1 MKYGTNQ
8 KGSLHSLMLPLYI
21 EEGTNSSVPVEKTSD
36 GEYIIRLSFK
46 LNVNYTGLKVLEY
59 NKSTE
64 LFEINEINL
73 EDIDVRND
81 ILSLKF
87 KNLTWFIIIRVEDYW
102 QP

>member
-1 MKYGTNQ
+1 
-8 KGSLHSLMLPLYI
+8 MLPLYI

-59 NKSTE
+59 NKSNE

-73 EDIDVRND
+73 EDIVVRND

-102 QP
+102 

>member
-1 MKYGTNQ
+1 
-8 KGSLHSLMLPLYI
+8 MLPLYI
-21 EEGTNSSVPVEKTSD
+21 EEDTNSSVPIEKTSD
-36 GEYIIRLSFK
+36 GEYMIRLTFK

-64 LFEINEINL
+64 LFDISEINL

-87 KNLTWFIIIRVEDYW
+87 KNLTGFIIIRVEDYW
-102 QP
+102 

>member
-1 MKYGTNQ
+1 
-8 KGSLHSLMLPLYI
+8 MLPLYI
-21 EEGTNSSVPVEKTSD
+21 KEGTNSSVPVEKTSD

-73 EDIDVRND
+73 ENIDVRND

-102 QP
+102 

>member
-1 MKYGTNQ
+1 
-8 KGSLHSLMLPLYI
+8 MLPLYI

-36 GEYIIRLSFK
+36 GEYIIRLSFQ

-64 LFEINEINL
+64 LFDINEINL

-102 QP
+102 

>member
-1 MKYGTNQ
+1 
-8 KGSLHSLMLPLYI
+8 MLPLYI
-21 EEGTNSSVPVEKTSD
+21 EEDTNSSVPVEKTSD

-64 LFEINEINL
+64 LFEISEINL

-87 KNLTWFIIIRVEDYW
+87 KNLTGFIIIRIEDYW
-102 QP
+102 